1 MACIDRCLSCSLNAR
16 LRRLSNITTA
26 RRIVLIVIGIWL
38 ILPIHMLIFS
48 NIQAPGN
55 IACSVT
61 NDDVA
66 IYHRFYTIIMGGVLP
81 SIIAFICS
89 LFIWRYLQERRTRR
103 IFFCNTEGEKRNKI
117 RDQQVLFMLLVQ
129 VTIFMVSTIPFMS
142 FNMYDTLTRSVANK
156 SPDRKA
162 IEAFLKTL
170 TEFLIYLITLSFY
183 SNTLVSRT
191 FRKES
196 IALFKMVLYCGHPQ
210 RLPRINPS
218 NHTGTNNNTRP
229 MATMITIKTLMPE
242 IGETCI
248 RR

>member
-1 MACIDRCLSCSLNAR
+1 MACIDRCLSCSMNAR
-16 LRRLSNITTA
+16 LRRLSNITIT
-26 RRIVLIVIGIWL
+26 RRIVLIIIGVWL

-48 NIQAPGN
+48 NIQNPGN

-89 LFIWRYLQERRTRR
+89 LFIWRYLHERRTRR
-103 IFFCNTEGEKRNKI
+103 IFFCNNKGEKRNKI

-129 VTIFMVSTIPFMS
+129 VTIFLVSTIPFMS
-142 FNMYDTLTRSVANK
+142 FNVYDTLTRSVANK

-196 IALFKMVLYCGHPQ
+196 IALFKVVIYCGHQQ
-210 RLPRINPS
+210 RSPRISPS
-218 NHTGTNNNTRP
+218 NRTAISNTTRP
-229 MATMITIKTLMPE
+229 MTTMITTKTLIPA
-242 IGETCI
+242 IGETGT
-248 RR
+248 RK